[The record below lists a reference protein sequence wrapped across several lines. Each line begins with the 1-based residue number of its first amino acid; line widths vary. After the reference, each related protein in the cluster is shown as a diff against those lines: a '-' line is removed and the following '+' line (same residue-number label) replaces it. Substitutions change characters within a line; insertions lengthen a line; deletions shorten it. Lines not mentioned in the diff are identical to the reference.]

1 MIRVVK
7 EPEERR
13 EELMDVAEKL
23 IKKKGFEKTNVSDI
37 VKKAK
42 VAQGTFYYYFESK
55 DDVLN
60 AIINRFAVEMEEYL
74 KIIVDDPSKGAI
86 EKMLTLFEAGKK
98 LREKRKGLTDYLHEE
113 RNELLH
119 YRIEKKKTPM
129 VARYF
134 SEIIQQ
140 GVKEGVFTTEY
151 PKEAALA
158 ILAASSEIGHGAI
171 REGASKVEM
180 ARLLVV
186 SLDLME
192 RILGAKPGTFMEI
205 TKSMEVKK

>member
-13 EELMDVAEKL
+13 EQLLDVAEKL
-23 IKKKGFEKTNVSDI
+23 IIKKGYEHTTVSDI

-42 VAQGTFYYYFESK
+42 VAQGTFYYYFDSK

-60 AIINRFAVEMEEYL
+60 AIINRFAEEMEEFL
-74 KIIVDDPSKGAI
+74 KIIVKDPTKSAI
-86 EKMLTLFEAGKK
+86 EKMLTLFEAGRK

-119 YRIEKKKTPM
+119 YRIEKKNTPM

-134 SEIIQQ
+134 SEIIKQ
-140 GVKEGVFTTEY
+140 GVDEGVFSTDY
-151 PKEAALA
+151 PEEAALA

-171 REGASKVEM
+171 RRGASEEELV
-180 ARLLVV
+180 RLFVV
-186 SLDLME
+186 SMDLME
-192 RILGAKPGTFMEI
+192 RILGAKPGTFIEI
-205 TKSMEVKK
+205 TKLMGVKK